1 MMRAINAGSKILS
14 TFEKSLTI
22 GGVSTVCAT
31 VLTDARVVTTGG
43 SLKLY
48 AVTVVFFAGVTVV
61 ETDTV
66 TVVVFGTVDMTVLR
80 AAVTVGGELE

>member
-14 TFEKSLTI
+14 TFEKSLMI

-31 VLTDARVVTTGG
+31 VLTDPRIVATGG
-43 SLKLY
+43 SSKLC
-48 AVTVVFFAGVTVV
+48 AVTVIFFAGVTEV
-61 ETDTV
+61 ETV
-66 TVVVFGTVDMTVLR
+66 TVVVFGLIDITVVR